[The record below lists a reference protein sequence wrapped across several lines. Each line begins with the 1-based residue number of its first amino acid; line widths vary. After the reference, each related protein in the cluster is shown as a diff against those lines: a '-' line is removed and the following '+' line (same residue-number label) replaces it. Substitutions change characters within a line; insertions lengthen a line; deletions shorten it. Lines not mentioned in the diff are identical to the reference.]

1 MQTVRRILSA
11 LIDCLKKQVQR
22 FQQKGNSMNRIICT
36 MLVVLLP
43 TVMLNATET
52 ASGDIANNTVTY
64 ATSVS
69 DLTSGNAQTVYLSQ
83 FDSAKAVAAGESA
96 SGTYT
101 LTSIVLSIDGAISG
115 TFKFQNQTADS
126 LNVQSAELTSNKGFV
141 FTSGGNSVTETID
154 YSDPGAPFSVAGNTT
169 VNHLFSSITGAKA
182 QTANIS
188 SALDSY
194 VGSGTFSATVSQ
206 KFGINPTMDEAI
218 AASLIGSLGSAA
230 VSVTYY
236 YSEVPEPTSLALLG
250 LGSTVLLLRRRF
262 KHTSI

>member
-52 ASGDIANNTVTY
+52 ASWDIANNTVTY

-96 SGTYT
+96 S
-101 LTSIVLSIDGAISG
+101 SIVLSIDGAISG

-182 QTANIS
+182 QSANIS

-206 KFGINPTMDEAI
+206 KFGINPTMDEAS